1 MRRRIVL
8 FLAVAAL
15 MIADV
20 HAQYPCMWWE
30 RLAEVFWMPW
40 GYWELWGFLRA
51 VFGLAFVALLS
62 TFISA

>member
-20 HAQYPCMWWE
+20 HAQYPCMWW
-30 RLAEVFWMPW
+30 RGWRRSFGCL
-40 GYWELWGFLRA
+40 GGIGSLWGFLRA
-51 VFGLAFVALLS
+51 VFGLALVALLS